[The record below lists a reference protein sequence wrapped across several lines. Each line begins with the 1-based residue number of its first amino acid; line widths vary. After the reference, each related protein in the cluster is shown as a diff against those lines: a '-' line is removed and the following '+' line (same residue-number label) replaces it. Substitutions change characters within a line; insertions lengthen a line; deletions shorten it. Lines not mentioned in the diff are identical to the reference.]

1 VGRKPLVGAV
11 GVDQARAMTTQ
22 ADLDDRIR
30 RYYGSR
36 YVEAERLTTRSAAGQ
51 VEAARIRA
59 LVEARIAPAS
69 RVLDVGGGTGAHAA
83 WLAAAGHD
91 VTLIDPVPEH
101 VAAASAVGTFGAQEG
116 DARALAFPDAS
127 ADVVLLLGPLYH
139 LRDRA
144 DRLQALAEAHRVL
157 RPGGQVLAAGISRS
171 IAALDLVL
179 AADFTDLPGAALI
192 RLLETG
198 ESLDDADG
206 FPAGHFHTAA
216 ELRSELEDAGFRE
229 VTVTGIEGPGSL
241 ALELVRPDAQVVA
254 AATVLAERAQG
265 HPGSAD
271 LSGHLLAAGVR

>member
-1 VGRKPLVGAV
+1 
-11 GVDQARAMTTQ
+11 
-22 ADLDDRIR
+22 
-30 RYYGSR
+30 
-36 YVEAERLTTRSAAGQ
+36 
-51 VEAARIRA
+51 
-59 LVEARIAPAS
+59 
-69 RVLDVGGGTGAHAA
+69 VLDT
-83 WLAAAGHD
+83 
-91 VTLIDPVPEH
+91 
-101 VAAASAVGTFGAQEG
+101 
-116 DARALAFPDAS
+116 
-127 ADVVLLLGPLYH
+127 
-139 LRDRA
+139 
-144 DRLQALAEAHRVL
+144 
-157 RPGGQVLAAGISRS
+157 VLAAGF
-171 IAALDLVL
+171 A
-179 AADFTDLPGAALI
+179 DLPGAALI

>member
-1 VGRKPLVGAV
+1 
-11 GVDQARAMTTQ
+11 MTTQ
-22 ADLDDRIR
+22 AELDDRIR
-30 RYYGSR
+30 RYYGS
-36 YVEAERLTTRSAAGQ
+36 VFAEGERLTVRSAAGQ
-51 VEAARIRA
+51 VEAARTRA

-69 RVLDVGGGTGAHAA
+69 RVLDVGGGTGVHAV

-91 VTLIDPVPEH
+91 VTLVDPVPEH
-101 VAAASAVGTFGAQEG
+101 VAAAAAHGAFAAEPG
-116 DARALAFPDAS
+116 DARDLRFPDAS

-139 LRDRA
+139 LRSRA
-144 DRLQALAEAHRVL
+144 DRLRALTEAHRVL
-157 RPGGQVLAAGISRS
+157 RPGGHLLAAGISRT
-171 IAALDLVL
+171 IAVLDTVL
-179 AADFTDLPGAALI
+179 AAGFADLPGAALI